1 MLHQHEALY
10 FDGISTIA
18 NSVTTELLDDTLI
31 ISYQGNR
38 LRCVPINDIDLS
50 IMQKGAFA
58 ICYFPSGAS
67 LQVTDA
73 ELILKLPLKN
83 TFSNLLSTSWRGAS
97 VTLFAL
103 IALVYA
109 IHSWGIPGVADEAAK
124 LMPATWAENIE
135 TTVMK
140 DIDSNLCKASELP
153 TVRQTHLLKQFSL
166 LQTTASPTIRE
177 VPQAR
182 LIFRSC
188 ALMGPNA
195 FNVGREIIVLTD
207 EMVKF
212 ADDDAAILGILAHEL
227 GHLEGDH
234 VMRGILR
241 YAGVGVVATALLGDV
256 SSIVAAAPTLVMRN
270 QFSQVFEREAD
281 AHALSRM
288 RAAGISTK
296 PLAAVFKKLSADD
309 GNGDGKKWEW
319 LFSHPDSGE
328 RAKLFDDAP

>member
-1 MLHQHEALY
+1 MLHQNEALY

-18 NSVTTELLDDTLI
+18 KSVTTELVDDTLI

-58 ICYFPSGAS
+58 ICYFPDGAS

-73 ELILKLPLKN
+73 KLILKLPAKN
-83 TFSNLLSTSWRGAS
+83 TIPALLSNSWRGAF
-97 VTLFAL
+97 VALFAL

-109 IHSWGIPGVADEAAK
+109 IHSWGIPAVADEAAK
-124 LMPATWAENIE
+124 LMPETWVENIE
-135 TTVMK
+135 ATVMK
-140 DIDSNLCKASELP
+140 DIDSNLCKPSELP
-153 TVRQTHLLKQFSL
+153 SLRQINLLKQFKG
-166 LQTTASPTIRE
+166 LQMTASPNIRE
-177 VPQAR
+177 LPQAK

-188 ALMGPNA
+188 SLMGPNA

-281 AHALSRM
+281 AYALYRM
-288 RAAGISTK
+288 RAANISTK
-296 PLAAVFKKLSADD
+296 PLATVFKKLSAGD
-309 GNGDGKKWEW
+309 GDSDGKKWEW

-328 RAKLFDDAP
+328 RAKMFDK